1 MKRKYAVGAAICLV
15 LCGVC
20 IWFLLPHGEPP
31 EPVVLPEQEA
41 VEPGEL
47 VEPYTSPIDFET
59 LQKQNPD
66 IYAWLSIPGTGV
78 SYPVLQ
84 NAEDD
89 TLYLNNNADRKPW
102 VGGALFTEHAYNS
115 TDFHDPVNI
124 IYGHYLFS
132 GEMFGSLQELYSDD
146 YSAINELIVY
156 LPQEELHYRVFAGT
170 PYSARHILYYY
181 DKFQNRACIVE
192 FVQDLFSTR
201 AIGANIDTDCEIT
214 EEDHLLVLSTCLR
227 GDYSRRFL
235 VVGKLINS

>member
-1 MKRKYAVGAAICLV
+1 MKRKYRIGAVICLI

-20 IWFLLPHGEPP
+20 IWLLLPHGKPP
-31 EPVVLPEQEA
+31 EPVVPPEQETA
-41 VEPGEL
+41 GTDLPEAL
-47 VEPYTSPIDFET
+47 YISPIDFET

-66 IYAWLSIPGTGV
+66 IYAWLSIPGTEV

-89 TLYLNNNADRKPW
+89 TLYLKNDVDRKPW

-170 PYSARHILYYY
+170 PYSDRHILHYY
-181 DKFQNRACIVE
+181 DGFYEPGSIVE

-201 AIGANIDTDCEIT
+201 AIGANLDTGCEIT
-214 EEDHLLVLSTCLR
+214 EDDHLLVLSTCLR
-227 GDYSRRFL
+227 GNYSRRFL